1 MNNKN
6 LWTVLIVSLVIVA
19 FGAGMFTGILIN
31 SGPSA
36 NSNIESYEFL
46 NRAVKSAL
54 GSYFTELNDEML
66 AKALLHGLDP
76 WSTYFTKE
84 EFSNFTEATTG
95 VYFGIGVMISLD
107 DTRQY
112 ARCTRIFKSSPAED
126 AGLSEGWL
134 IKAVNG
140 EEVVGV
146 SLDLVVSK
154 IKGPEGTTVDIT
166 FLDDG
171 VEITKTITRAKIIAD
186 SVFTRQLEHNIAYI
200 ELMSF
205 MPESPKE
212 MRVALDIAMQKG
224 SKKFILDL
232 RNNTGGLLSS
242 CQLIANQFLEEGPLV
257 HVVDKSGKKQTMRT
271 TGTRFPYDL
280 VVLTNRWS
288 ASASEILAGAFQD
301 RDVATIIGTRTFGK
315 GLVQQIFPSSDGS
328 AIKLSI
334 QQYLTPKEHQVHGYG
349 IKPDIDMSPDPYLFE
364 RIPENLNDD
373 LVVKRA
379 IEFLMQGE

>member
-280 VVLTNRWS
+280 V
-288 ASASEILAGAFQD
+288 
-301 RDVATIIGTRTFGK
+301 
-315 GLVQQIFPSSDGS
+315 
-328 AIKLSI
+328 
-334 QQYLTPKEHQVHGYG
+334 
-349 IKPDIDMSPDPYLFE
+349 
-364 RIPENLNDD
+364 
-373 LVVKRA
+373 
-379 IEFLMQGE
+379 